1 MLKFKLQYFGH
12 LMRTAD
18 SLEKALMLEKIEGP
32 KKKGMTEDEMLGWH
46 HQLNRQESEQTLG
59 DGDGQ
64 GSLECCSLR
73 GHKESDTVE

>member
-1 MLKFKLQYFGH
+1 
-12 LMRTAD
+12 
-18 SLEKALMLEKIEGP
+18 MLEKIGGL

-64 GSLECCSLR
+64 GSWSAAVYGVIKSQTRLSN
-73 GHKESDTVE
+73 